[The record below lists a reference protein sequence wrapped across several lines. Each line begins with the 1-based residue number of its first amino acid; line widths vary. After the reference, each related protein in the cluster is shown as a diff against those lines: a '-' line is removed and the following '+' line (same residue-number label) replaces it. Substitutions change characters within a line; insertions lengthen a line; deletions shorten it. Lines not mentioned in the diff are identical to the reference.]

1 MPAVRPRFHLAPCS
15 KFRSHLSRLRGQC
28 LRRGN
33 CEGQRICATSM
44 SAHSPASHRM
54 THDVAIVHDVVS
66 GTDIRLTMSASNG
79 RGLFL
84 ERSEI
89 DKKDSVR
96 QNSARD
102 AQSENIKR
110 APFER
115 ILLSDVAEGCARLS
129 VRQSGR
135 FDSMTLRH
143 SRAPYVLSH
152 LDCVL
157 VLVIP
162 ICSRDLDAKYA
173 MEQFKPY
180 AGWWP
185 NCTSRSARSGR
196 P

>member
-1 MPAVRPRFHLAPCS
+1 MGAAFHCS
-15 KFRSHLSRLRGQC
+15 QKS
-28 LRRGN
+28 N
-33 CEGQRICATSM
+33 CEGQRICATGTEC
-44 SAHSPASHRM
+44 PFASFALNDPR
-54 THDVAIVHDVVS
+54 VAIAHDAVS

-84 ERSEI
+84 DRSEI
-89 DKKDSVR
+89 DKKDPVR
-96 QNSARD
+96 QNSTRD
-102 AQSENIKR
+102 AQSQNIKR

-115 ILLSDVAEGCARLS
+115 ILLSDVAEGRARLS

-135 FDSMTLRH
+135 FDRMNLGH
-143 SRAPYVLSH
+143 SWAPYVLGH
-152 LDCVL
+152 PDCVL
-157 VLVIP
+157 VFVIP

-173 MEQFKPY
+173 MEQLKLY